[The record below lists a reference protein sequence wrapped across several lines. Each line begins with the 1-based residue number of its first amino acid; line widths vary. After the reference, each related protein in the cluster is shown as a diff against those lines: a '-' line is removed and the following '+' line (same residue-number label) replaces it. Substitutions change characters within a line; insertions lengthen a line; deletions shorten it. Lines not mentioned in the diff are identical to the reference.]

1 MPGNRTAAYPAMS
14 AHKTSLLL
22 PCSDGSGIPM
32 SVLRP
37 AVCCPLETWSGWMN
51 GCLCLWLKRK
61 FLCSACSQRSSQ
73 LNFKQLDA
81 AKMNSGTISVAESEI
96 KCDHPSISFSLTP
109 YVILP
114 FCLLSGLQSQHLLET
129 AVERPSAGLQ
139 RVPRRL
145 AGPRPLYV
153 GLHLETWLVLCQ
165 RERGQLPRGHHRQQA
180 AAHFEKRQ
188 RAVQHTVSGGSVRL
202 LHCCYCS
209 MNTC

>member
-1 MPGNRTAAYPAMS
+1 MS
-14 AHKTSLLL
+14 THKTSLLL

-81 AKMNSGTISVAESEI
+81 AKMNSGTISVAEGEI
-96 KCDHPSISFSLTP
+96 KCVIIHPSISLSNSLCDPSFLSPLRTTESTSSWDSSGTTLGWPTASTP
-109 YVILP
+109 TTRWTSTPLCWTPSGNLTCSLP
-114 FCLLSGLQSQHLLET
+114 TRKGPTSTRSPPTTSCCAFRKT
-129 AVERPSAGLQ
+129 ATCCTAYGEWRKCEAF
-139 RVPRRL
+139 RL
-145 AGPRPLYV
+145 
-153 GLHLETWLVLCQ
+153 C
-165 RERGQLPRGHHRQQA
+165 
-180 AAHFEKRQ
+180 
-188 RAVQHTVSGGSVRL
+188 S
-202 LHCCYCS
+202 YCS